1 MSSTRTCTR
10 TLRIPDFTVTS
21 MRVLSMRSN
30 DLPPTPHVTL
40 SHASRPSTTSA
51 TGTFPAN
58 HDGHN
63 VFRGKQRVVVM
74 GSAAVG
80 KSQIISQ
87 FLYEKFSCRYRAT
100 VEELHRGEYDL
111 PDDSSLTLDILDT
124 SGAFAFPAMRDLSIS
139 TSNAFILVFSVDNE
153 ESWNEVAVLRELV
166 SFLEGEIFKICN

>member
-1 MSSTRTCTR
+1 
-10 TLRIPDFTVTS
+10 
-21 MRVLSMRSN
+21 
-30 DLPPTPHVTL
+30 
-40 SHASRPSTTSA
+40 
-51 TGTFPAN
+51 
-58 HDGHN
+58 
-63 VFRGKQRVVVM
+63 M